1 MLVAARYQ
9 AALAAS
15 GHKPDAAQLRAV
27 ARLDALLERLQA
39 AAAKASAAT
48 PWWQLPFTSLGF
60 GAASRSAATP
70 GLYLYGGV
78 GRGKTF
84 LMDLFHAALPPV
96 QARRVHF
103 NRFMQEVHARL
114 RALGEIADPLQQVAA
129 DLAREARVLCFD
141 ELHVNDI
148 ADAMLLGGLFDALVN
163 AGTTLVFTSNVPPTG
178 LYRDGLQRARFL
190 PAIALLER
198 HCLVLAVEGGQD
210 YRLRELQRA
219 PLYLDSAA
227 ATTPAAL
234 ASRFHSLTGNLS
246 GDGEVGRDGTNVVR
260 RAVER
265 PVGCASDYT
274 TDCHVELAG
283 RSVPCVREAGDVIW
297 FTFTALCEGPRG
309 QADYIELAC
318 NYGTVLLQDVP
329 VLAAEQ
335 DNAARRLVSLVDEFY
350 DRGVKLVVSAAAP
363 PTALYTGE
371 RLAFEFQRTA
381 SRLIEMQSHD
391 YLARPHQS

>member
-1 MLVAARYQ
+1 MSVAARYH

-15 GHKPDAAQLRAV
+15 GHVPDAAQVQAV
-27 ARLDALLERLQA
+27 ARFDALLVQLRA
-39 AAAKASAAT
+39 AVANAQTAT
-48 PWWQLPFTSLGF
+48 PWWQAPFTRLGF
-60 GAASRSAATP
+60 GVPPRPAATP
-70 GLYLYGGV
+70 GLYLHGGV

-84 LMDLFHAALPPV
+84 LMDLFHAALPPL

-114 RALGEIADPLQQVAA
+114 RALGDIPDPLHRVAE

-148 ADAMLLGGLFDALVN
+148 ADAMLLGGLFGALVG
-163 AGTTLVFTSNVPPTG
+163 AGTTLVFTSNVPPAG

-190 PAIALLER
+190 PAIALLEQ
-198 HCLVLAVEGGQD
+198 HCEVLAVDGGQD

-227 ATTPAAL
+227 PGTTAAL
-234 ASRFHSLTGNLS
+234 ATRFQLLA
-246 GDGEVGRDGTNVVR
+246 GTEGSMTN
-260 RAVER
+260 AT
-265 PVGCASDYT
+265 AA
-274 TDCHVELAG
+274 VELAG
-283 RSVPCVREAGDVIW
+283 RSVPCMREAGDVIW
-297 FTFTALCEGPRG
+297 FTFAALCEGPRG

-318 NYGTVLLQDVP
+318 DYGTVFLQDIP
-329 VLAAEQ
+329 VLSAEQ

-391 YLARPHQS
+391 YLARPHQP

>member
-1 MLVAARYQ
+1 
-9 AALAAS
+9 
-15 GHKPDAAQLRAV
+15 
-27 ARLDALLERLQA
+27 
-39 AAAKASAAT
+39 
-48 PWWQLPFTSLGF
+48 
-60 GAASRSAATP
+60 
-70 GLYLYGGV
+70 
-78 GRGKTF
+78 
-84 LMDLFHAALPPV
+84 MDLFHSALPPV

-114 RALGEIADPLQQVAA
+114 RALGDIPDPLHRVAE

-148 ADAMLLGGLFDALVN
+148 ADAMLLGGLFGALVN
-163 AGTTLVFTSNVPPTG
+163 AGTTLVFTSNVPPAG

-190 PAIALLER
+190 PAIALLEQ
-198 HCLVLAVEGGQD
+198 HCEVLAVDGGQD
-210 YRLRELQRA
+210 YRLRELERA

-227 ATTPAAL
+227 PGTTAAL
-234 ASRFHSLTGNLS
+234 ATRFQLLTGTGS
-246 GDGEVGRDGTNVVR
+246 EPGTRSVGAG
-260 RAVER
+260 AKE
-265 PVGCASDYT
+265 PAEECAT
-274 TDCHVELAG
+274 ECAVELAG

-297 FTFTALCEGPRG
+297 FTFAALCEGPRG

-318 NYGTVLLQDVP
+318 DYGTVFLQDIP
-329 VLAAEQ
+329 VLSTEQ

-391 YLARPHQS
+391 YLARPHQP

>member
-1 MLVAARYQ
+1 MSVAARYH

-15 GHKPDAAQLRAV
+15 GHVSDAAQVQAVERFDALLAQLRA
-27 ARLDALLERLQA
+27 A
-39 AAAKASAAT
+39 AANAQTAT
-48 PWWQLPFTSLGF
+48 PWWQTPFMRLGF
-60 GAASRSAATP
+60 GAPPRPAAIP
-70 GLYLYGGV
+70 GLYLHGGV

-84 LMDLFHAALPPV
+84 LMDLFHAALPPL
-96 QARRVHF
+96 QGRRVHF

-114 RALGEIADPLQQVAA
+114 RALGEISDPLQQVAE

-148 ADAMLLGGLFDALVN
+148 ADAMLLGGLFGALVN
-163 AGTTLVFTSNVPPTG
+163 AGTTLIFTSNVPPSG

-190 PAIALLER
+190 PAIALLEQ
-198 HCLVLAVEGGQD
+198 HCEVLAVDGGQD

-227 ATTPAAL
+227 AATPAAL
-234 ASRFHSLTGNLS
+234 ATRFQLLA
-246 GDGEVGRDGTNVVR
+246 GTEGSMTN
-260 RAVER
+260 AT
-265 PVGCASDYT
+265 AD
-274 TDCHVELAG
+274 VELAG
-283 RSVPCVREAGDVIW
+283 RRVPCVREAGDVIW
-297 FTFTALCEGPRG
+297 FTFAALCEGPRG

-318 NYGTVLLQDVP
+318 HYGTVLLQDVP
-329 VLAAEQ
+329 VLSAEQ
-335 DNAARRLVSLVDEFY
+335 DNAARRLISLVDEFY

>member
-1 MLVAARYQ
+1 MSVAARYH

-15 GHKPDAAQLRAV
+15 GHVPDAAQVQAV
-27 ARLDALLERLQA
+27 ARFDALLLELRA
-39 AAAKASAAT
+39 AVTNAQTAT
-48 PWWQLPFTSLGF
+48 PWWQAPLTRLGF
-60 GAASRSAATP
+60 GVPPRPAATP
-70 GLYLYGGV
+70 GLYLHGGV

-114 RALGEIADPLQQVAA
+114 RALGDIPDPLHRVAE

-148 ADAMLLGGLFDALVN
+148 ADAMLLGGLFGALVG
-163 AGTTLVFTSNVPPTG
+163 AGTTLVFTSNVPPAG

-190 PAIALLER
+190 PAIALLEQ
-198 HCLVLAVEGGQD
+198 HCEVLAVDGGQD

-227 ATTPAAL
+227 PGTTAAL
-234 ASRFHSLTGNLS
+234 ATRFQLLA
-246 GDGEVGRDGTNVVR
+246 GTEGSMTN
-260 RAVER
+260 AT
-265 PVGCASDYT
+265 AA
-274 TDCHVELAG
+274 VELAG

-297 FTFTALCEGPRG
+297 FTFAALCDGPRG

-318 NYGTVLLQDVP
+318 DYGTVFLQDIP
-329 VLAAEQ
+329 VLSTEQ

-391 YLARPHQS
+391 YLARPHQP

>member
-1 MLVAARYQ
+1 MSVAARYH

-15 GHKPDAAQLRAV
+15 GHVPDAAQLQAV
-27 ARLDALLERLQA
+27 VRFDALLGQLQS
-39 AAAKASAAT
+39 AKANVAK
-48 PWWQLPFTSLGF
+48 PWWQAPFTSLGW
-60 GAASRSAATP
+60 GARSQPAATR
-70 GLYLYGGV
+70 GLYLHGGV

-114 RALGEIADPLQQVAA
+114 RALGEIPDPLQQVAK
-129 DLAREARVLCFD
+129 DLACDARVLCFD

-148 ADAMLLGGLFDALVN
+148 ADAMLLGGLFGALVD
-163 AGTTLVFTSNVPPTG
+163 AGTTLVFTSNVPPAG
-178 LYRDGLQRARFL
+178 LYRDGLQRSRFL
-190 PAIALLER
+190 PAIALLEQ
-198 HCLVLAVEGGQD
+198 HCEVLAVDGGQD
-210 YRLRELQRA
+210 YRLRELERA

-227 ATTPAAL
+227 PGTTAAL
-234 ASRFHSLTGNLS
+234 AARFQSLTGTGRAGS
-246 GDGEVGRDGTNVVR
+246 EPPKRSAGTGAKEPAGD
-260 RAVER
+260 
-265 PVGCASDYT
+265 CAT
-274 TDCHVELAG
+274 ECAVELAG
-283 RSVPCVREAGDVIW
+283 RSVPCVRHSGDIIW
-297 FTFTALCEGPRG
+297 FTFAALCEGPRG

-318 NYGTVLLQDVP
+318 DYGTVLLQDVP
-329 VLAAEQ
+329 VLSTEQ

-381 SRLIEMQSHD
+381 SRLIEMQSRD
-391 YLARPHQS
+391 YLARPHQP

>member
-1 MLVAARYQ
+1 MSVAARYH

-15 GHKPDAAQLRAV
+15 GHVPDAAQLQAV
-27 ARLDALLERLQA
+27 ARFDALLVQLLA
-39 AAAKASAAT
+39 AAAKAKTAT
-48 PWWQLPFTSLGF
+48 PWWHAPFTRLGF
-60 GAASRSAATP
+60 GTRPQPVATP
-70 GLYLYGGV
+70 GLYLHGGV

-114 RALGEIADPLQQVAA
+114 RALGEIPDPLQQVAK
-129 DLAREARVLCFD
+129 DLACDARVLCFD

-148 ADAMLLGGLFDALVN
+148 ADAMLLGGLFGALVN
-163 AGTTLVFTSNVPPTG
+163 AGTTLVFTSNVPPAG

-190 PAIALLER
+190 PAIALLEQ
-198 HCLVLAVEGGQD
+198 HCEVLAVEGGQD
-210 YRLRELQRA
+210 YRLRELERA

-227 ATTPAAL
+227 PGTTAAL
-234 ASRFHSLTGNLS
+234 TARFQSLTGTGRAS
-246 GDGEVGRDGTNVVR
+246 GEPRKPSTGTG
-260 RAVER
+260 AKESAEE
-265 PVGCASDYT
+265 CASE
-274 TDCHVELAG
+274 CAVELAG
-283 RSVPCVREAGDVIW
+283 RQVPCVRHAGDVIW
-297 FTFTALCEGPRG
+297 FTFAALCEGPRG

-318 NYGTVLLQDVP
+318 DYGTVFLQDVP
-329 VLAAEQ
+329 VLSTEQ

-371 RLAFEFQRTA
+371 RLAFEFQRTS

-391 YLARPHQS
+391 YLARPHQP